1 MLRYLMRATVE
12 WRLLFLTL
20 LLSCLSLPGYALSS
34 SADDQ
39 KHIKVVASIEPL
51 ALMAKMLLPEGASIK
66 TLVPVGADP
75 HHYALKVS
83 DRLAL
88 AEADLVLW
96 VGQDM
101 ERFLSRMTAQLP
113 AHKVISLEE
122 VVGLH
127 RSDYQQ
133 EYQQEYQQGYQQ
145 GYQQENQH
153 ESQQADPQPHNLEK
167 HVHTERDL
175 HLWLNPQNA
184 ITLLNEASERLGKQ
198 ASMASVTQQL
208 TALDTRVR
216 NRLIPLREMTYG
228 VYHDAYRHF
237 SEHYRLAS
245 PVVVAPGIDQRPGA
259 RHLYRVRQQLGQAAC
274 LLVEADQRNSLTQQ
288 LHAATAVPLVTIK
301 PLQGRTY
308 GDLIE
313 GIATAFEACATE
325 QR

>member
-39 KHIKVVASIEPL
+39 NQIKVVASIEPL
-51 ALMAKMLLPEGASIK
+51 ALMAKMLLPEDASIK
-66 TLVPVGADP
+66 TLVPAGADP

-122 VVGLH
+122 VVELH
-127 RSDYQQ
+127 RS
-133 EYQQEYQQGYQQ
+133 EHQQ
-145 GYQQENQH
+145 GYQQENPQ
-153 ESQQADPQPHNLEK
+153 EAQQADPQPHNLEK

-184 ITLLNEASERLGKQ
+184 ITLLSEASVRLGKQ
-198 ASMASVTQQL
+198 ASMASVSQQL

-216 NRLIPLREMTYG
+216 NQLIPLQTMTYG

-237 SEHYRLAS
+237 TEHYRLAS

-313 GIATAFEACATE
+313 GIATAFETCSIE
-325 QR
+325 QD